1 MVQRVNLDNK
11 AWLAGRKA
19 WVASHFFLADFGHI
33 WYSILVEIDKSKAY
47 RPQWRHYF
55 AQNHGSFHVDRNPHL
70 MSHLGELE
78 VKTTESYIL
87 WNDTKRMIHKA

>member
-1 MVQRVNLDNK
+1 MVLSKVMPPLRTVC
-11 AWLAGRKA
+11 LALVYFNENTIPYMPKVRKKKMA
-19 WVASHFFLADFGHI
+19 C
-33 WYSILVEIDKSKAY
+33 
-47 RPQWRHYF
+47 
-55 AQNHGSFHVDRNPHL
+55 NPHL